1 MTDWEGLVAFD
12 YFDLSSID
20 PENPGAS
27 FNDSAPLTC
36 QLSSWQDPTDDIL
49 NDLRNIMFRA
59 ALYVSESKN
68 IHLTGMDG
76 RYGATNTSYAQP
88 FLAVDERQLLAF
100 RTDYGYLA
108 CAAVLMLAATAAI
121 VPTLWGWWKLGRPV
135 TMSPIETARAFQTPL
150 LSDAS
155 VLSMSNAV
163 VEELIGTYGTKKVKY
178 GKTVLNDFP
187 GNRTPEEAMPRERTC
202 LAIDSTNNVKTVLY
216 GDAFDV

>member
-1 MTDWEGLVAFD
+1 V
-12 YFDLSSID
+12 
-20 PENPGAS
+20 
-27 FNDSAPLTC
+27 
-36 QLSSWQDPTDDIL
+36 
-49 NDLRNIMFRA
+49 FRA

-76 RYGATNTSYAQP
+76 RYGATNISYARP

-155 VLSMSNAV
+155 VLPMSNAV

-178 GKTVLNDFP
+178 EKTVLNDFP

-216 GDAFDV
+216 GDAFDA